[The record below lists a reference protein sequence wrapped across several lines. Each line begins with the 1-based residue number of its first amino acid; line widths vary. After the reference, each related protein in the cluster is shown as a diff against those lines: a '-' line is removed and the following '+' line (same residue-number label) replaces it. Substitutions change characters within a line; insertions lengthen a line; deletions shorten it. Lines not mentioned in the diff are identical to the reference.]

1 MNNKDNFK
9 LFVKDHPELI
19 DYVKD
24 DRMTWQ
30 KFYEIYNIYGNDN
43 KAWAPYFNDNSK
55 KSNEDALAPVKEVMN
70 YISKIEPA
78 KLQNGISSLQKG
90 LTLFQE
96 LFFKDKGT
104 KNIVKP
110 VERAIYKRFED

>member
-30 KFYEIYNIYGNDN
+30 KFYEIYNIYGNDKF
-43 KAWAPYFNDNSK
+43 KAYAYST
-55 KSNEDALAPVKEVMN
+55 S
-70 YISKIEPA
+70 
-78 KLQNGISSLQKG
+78 
-90 LTLFQE
+90 
-96 LFFKDKGT
+96 
-104 KNIVKP
+104 
-110 VERAIYKRFED
+110 